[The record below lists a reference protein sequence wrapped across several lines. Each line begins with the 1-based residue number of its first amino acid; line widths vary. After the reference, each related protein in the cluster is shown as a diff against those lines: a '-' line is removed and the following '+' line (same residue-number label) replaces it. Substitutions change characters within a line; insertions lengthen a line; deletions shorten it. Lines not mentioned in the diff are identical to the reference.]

1 MEPLTLEAIGKI
13 LNSFGAWGL
22 CAVLLYKDIVL
33 NKSLTDALNKFTV
46 ALNVFMGKR
55 IDE

>member
-1 MEPLTLEAIGKI
+1 MDGVTMQAIGSV

-33 NKSLTDALNKFTV
+33 NKALTDALNKFTV
-46 ALNVFMGKR
+46 AINVMCGNKVS
-55 IDE
+55 E